1 MNIFKLLFISVIFSF
16 SIYANQEIPSIVSV
30 SWLSKNFD
38 NKNLV
43 IVDLRDEKEYKKS
56 HIYRAVNIPALQ
68 NLFAKDYFMP
78 SLNDLKEIISEAGI
92 GHDNMVLAYD
102 DGSFIWSA
110 RFYWILEVL
119 GHNNVGILD
128 VGFGNWDKNLLA
140 ISSKVHKNKRVE
152 FTPRVDNTKL
162 ETKLSTLMGIG
173 KKTII
178 DGRHKPHFDGKESTA
193 IRYGHIPTALNYEC
207 THNYEV
213 TANGN
218 KMKNLKDLKEIYKDI
233 PKDKDIILYCDGGAE
248 AALNYIVLKELGFK
262 AAVYDGSW
270 AEWGNDK
277 NTPIQNPSKK

>member
-1 MNIFKLLFISVIFSF
+1 MNIIKLLIVAFTFTLTIH
-16 SIYANQEIPSIVSV
+16 ANDEIPAIVSAQ
-30 SWLSKNFD
+30 WLSKNID
-38 NKNLV
+38 NNKLV
-43 IVDLRDEKEYKKS
+43 VVDLRDAKEYNKS
-56 HIYRAVNIPALQ
+56 HIAKAVNIPALK

-92 GHDNMVLAYD
+92 GHDTMVLAYD

-119 GHNNVGILD
+119 GHDNVGILD
-128 VGFGNWDKNLLA
+128 VGFGNWDKNLLSV
-140 ISSKVHKNKRVE
+140 SSKIHKNKRVE
-152 FTPRVDNTKL
+152 FTPRVDNSKL

-178 DGRHKPHFDGKESTA
+178 DGRHHPHFEGKESTA
-193 IRYGHIPTALNYEC
+193 ARYGHIPTALNYEC

-213 TANGN
+213 TSTGN
-218 KMKNLKDLKEIYKDI
+218 KMKDLKDLKKVYKDI

-248 AALNYIVLKELGFK
+248 AALNFIVLQELGYK

-270 AEWGNDK
+270 TEWGNDA
-277 NTPIQNPSKK
+277 NTPIKNPSKK